1 MKVQRK
7 NALDVALDRWVED
20 LADRE
25 SRLRAS
31 ADIALVHM
39 GSTPLKNCGRR
50 DPQGER
56 IPSGRG
62 SSEWAINLPIG
73 AAEDRSLLPSNAS

>member
-1 MKVQRK
+1 MLEAAERAGVALGVKVQRK

-31 ADIALVHM
+31 ADFVLVLM

-50 DPQGER
+50 DP
-56 IPSGRG
+56 RG
-62 SSEWAINLPIG
+62 ANSVWTGKLGMGDKLA
-73 AAEDRSLLPSNAS
+73 D